1 MWRQI
6 IRANDMHT
14 TAADREK
21 LQVSFPLSQFKLLQS
36 RKKWGII
43 FALAT
48 VTGIFCATY
57 SGGSFL
63 TALSEK
69 QQTVVLASKLL
80 LLPVASFLIIVGMYV
95 LNDLFDADID
105 QINGKKRPI
114 PLGQVSK
121 NQALAFV
128 ILSNATGVFIAIL
141 SFSYASTVIALMI
154 VAIGLMYSIPKI
166 ALKDRFIIKTLSIAI
181 SLMLCLLFGSTGIY
195 SSTISRN
202 SLYELIAPIYAASML
217 GFMIFVTSP
226 LNDLGDISGDK
237 EAGRRTIPIVI
248 GRKNT
253 IKMSIFLSCIM
264 SGLSWIVY
272 GLSPSSSN
280 IGVITPLLVSLV
292 VILTIANLR
301 NLLKQ
306 LDNIDFVRN
315 FVHSKSMPFHI
326 LLQSVLTIGS
336 LLYWI

>member
-14 TAADREK
+14 TAAADREK

-128 ILSNATGVFIAIL
+128 
-141 SFSYASTVIALMI
+141 
-154 VAIGLMYSIPKI
+154 
-166 ALKDRFIIKTLSIAI
+166 
-181 SLMLCLLFGSTGIY
+181 
-195 SSTISRN
+195 
-202 SLYELIAPIYAASML
+202 
-217 GFMIFVTSP
+217 
-226 LNDLGDISGDK
+226 
-237 EAGRRTIPIVI
+237 
-248 GRKNT
+248 
-253 IKMSIFLSCIM
+253 
-264 SGLSWIVY
+264 
-272 GLSPSSSN
+272 
-280 IGVITPLLVSLV
+280 
-292 VILTIANLR
+292 
-301 NLLKQ
+301 
-306 LDNIDFVRN
+306 
-315 FVHSKSMPFHI
+315 
-326 LLQSVLTIGS
+326 
-336 LLYWI
+336 